1 MNGSVKTMAFALV
14 AGLTATAAAAQDKP
28 IGERYNYYVS
38 GAGGINLM
46 HGDDEV
52 LINGGTVTTVTQG
65 VTEFDGDLG
74 WAAAGALGM
83 FLSNGFRVEVEG
95 AYRENDFDAST
106 FTVVDVIGPLTWT
119 GAHGTVSGWS
129 AMVNVLKDFP
139 NDSRLTPYIGG
150 GAGASGRQ
158 LELVCGTSTGVAPG
172 FESMWCGAEDSQ
184 TSFAYQAIAGLSLD
198 LTERLQVFAD
208 YRFFAVNNHQY
219 FNDVTSSGVRD
230 FDDRNHTIMAGLRLA
245 FGEKAAPAPVAA
257 PQPKNYLVFFDF
269 DRSDLTSDGQQV
281 VATAAKDAID
291 GKAVSLDVVGHADR
305 SGTDEYNL
313 GLSERRANT
322 VKGELVRLGVPES
335 AIQISWKGESEPL
348 VATED
353 GVREAQNRRA
363 SITINFPQ

>member
-1 MNGSVKTMAFALV
+1 MNGSVKTMALALV

-38 GAGGINLM
+38 GAGGINLL

-52 LINGGTVTTVTQG
+52 LITGGTVPTIAQG
-65 VTEFDGDLG
+65 VAEVDGDLG
-74 WAAAGALGM
+74 WAAAGAFGM

-95 AYRENDFDAST
+95 AYRENDFDAGAFTIVFAGPAPLT
-106 FTVVDVIGPLTWT
+106 FTGS
-119 GAHGTVSGWS
+119 GTVSGWS

-139 NDSRLTPYIGG
+139 NDSRVTPYIGAGG
-150 GAGASGRQ
+150 GAAGRQ
-158 LELVCGTSTGVAPG
+158 LELVCALPGASAAAVAP
-172 FESMWCGAEDSQ
+172 FCGVDDSQ
-184 TSFAYQAIAGLSLD
+184 TSFAYQGIAGLSLD
-198 LTERLQVFAD
+198 LTERLQAFAD

-219 FNDVTSSGVRD
+219 YNGTTGALVRD
-230 FDDRNHTIMAGLRLA
+230 FDDRNHTIMAGIRLA

-269 DRSDLTSDGQQV
+269 DKSNLRQDAQEI
-281 VATAAKDAID
+281 VASAAKDAID

-305 SGTDEYNL
+305 SGSDEYNM

-322 VKGELVRLGVPES
+322 VKDELVRLGVPES
-335 AIQISWKGESEPL
+335 AIRITWKGESEPL

-353 GVREAQNRRA
+353 GVREPQNRRA
-363 SITINFPQ
+363 SISINLGQ

>member
-1 MNGSVKTMAFALV
+1 
-14 AGLTATAAAAQDKP
+14 
-28 IGERYNYYVS
+28 
-38 GAGGINLM
+38 
-46 HGDDEV
+46 
-52 LINGGTVTTVTQG
+52 
-65 VTEFDGDLG
+65 
-74 WAAAGALGM
+74 M
-83 FLSNGFRVEVEG
+83 FLSQGFRVEIEG
-95 AYRENDFDAST
+95 AYRDNDFDSNV
-106 FTVVDVIGPLTWT
+106 FTILTVLGPTVPT
-119 GAHGTVSGWS
+119 SVSGTVSGWS
-129 AMVNVLKDFP
+129 AMINAFKDFQT
-139 NDSRLTPYIGG
+139 NSVLTPYIGV
-150 GAGASGRQ
+150 GAGATGRGMEFQ
-158 LELVCGTSTGVAPG
+158 FDPATCSSAVLCSVD
-172 FESMWCGAEDSQ
+172 DSQ
-184 TSFAYQAIAGLSLD
+184 TSFAYQAIGGLSFD
-198 LTERLQVFAD
+198 VTDNLQVFAD

-219 FNDVTSSGVRD
+219 QNQTTGVLARD
-230 FDDRNHTIMAGLRLA
+230 FDDRNHTIMGGIRLA